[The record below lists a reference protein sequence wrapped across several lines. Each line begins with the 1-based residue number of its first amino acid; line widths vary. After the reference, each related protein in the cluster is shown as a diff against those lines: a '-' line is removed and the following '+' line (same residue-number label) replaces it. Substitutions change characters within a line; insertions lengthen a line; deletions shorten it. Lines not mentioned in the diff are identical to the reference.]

1 MADQLAT
8 PEDLASA
15 LERDDVD
22 ESKAILLVECATAVV
37 QEAAGQ
43 RIVQVV
49 DDPFE
54 IMGTSDSWLALPQIP
69 VTAASAITID
79 GAATTHWKKF
89 GDRLWRS
96 HGWQRNLGCSWSS
109 CNGVHDH
116 GCGPEPSAIG
126 GIYTHGYAPGAQ
138 ELQLGRGAVLSI
150 CTAAYGNPAGVKAEK
165 IDDYAVTYA
174 VLSGQ
179 MDASPYL
186 AAALRKK
193 YGRRG
198 GLVRIG

>member
-15 LERDDVD
+15 LERDDID
-22 ESKAILLVECATAVV
+22 ASKAVLLVECATAVV

-43 RIVQVV
+43 RLVQVV
-49 DDPFE
+49 DDVLE
-54 IMGTSDSWLALPQIP
+54 IMGTTDHWLALPQIP
-69 VTAASAITID
+69 VSAVSAVTIE
-79 GAATTHWKKF
+79 GTVTTHFKKF
-89 GDRLWRS
+89 GDRLWRRD
-96 HGWQRNLGCSWSS
+96 GWLS
-109 CNGVHDH
+109 CGGTNHWR
-116 GCGPEPSAIG
+116 GPEPAQVVVT
-126 GIYTHGYAPGAQ
+126 YTHGYAPGAQ
-138 ELQLGRGAVLSI
+138 ELQLARAAVLSI
-150 CTAAYGNPAGVKAEK
+150 TTAAYGNPAGLKSEK
-165 IDDYAVTYA
+165 IDDYAATFG

-186 AAALRKK
+186 AAALKKK